1 MTDREAL
8 EYIRKGLTVNRFSP
22 KWQKALELACN
33 ALEKVMLNT
42 TEKPVRTDCDERK
55 DKDRVTISMG
65 EFNRLNRRF
74 HELESKVEY
83 ISDTLHRHD
92 YEMANM
98 DVEIN
103 RITAILEEEGLWHE

>member
-33 ALEKVMLNT
+33 ALEEVMLNT

-55 DKDRVTISMG
+55 EGKWAKILSERLKALNGRFFDLEQAVEKLSVDLDILRDRFDSHIW
-65 EFNRLNRRF
+65 E
-74 HELESKVEY
+74 
-83 ISDTLHRHD
+83 RHD
-92 YEMANM
+92 E
-98 DVEIN
+98 D
-103 RITAILEEEGLWHE
+103 